1 MSADDPHPIDATVR
15 SHLDDEAGKV
25 DAARVLAGVKQ
36 RQAAGLNRV
45 RVIRRVVRWASL
57 GVAAIAACLL
67 VALFLTGNTAVP
79 PKEASA
85 AELLQEAKIVHESTA
100 TDRCYQVSAD
110 WDLKPGMPRIPPT
123 RNATVWTR
131 GDQFVVLSAVED
143 GPPWAWGQQA
153 DGRVWLAPNKMHAIV
168 FDKDE
173 LNDPLA
179 RFCEM
184 MSLRLATTLGEM
196 LEKYDLFRKDSGQP
210 GEPIRIEATL
220 RPGLLPGARIRRV
233 ELELDPDTRIVRSAV
248 LHRFLNGVPEGKIS
262 FTLVETATKPTDF
275 YTLDGHTLPKRVIH
289 DGKPFVGP
297 PPPVPPPPP
306 LPLNPRAK
314 FREELLK
321 KWQNRPMGGR

>member
-1 MSADDPHPIDATVR
+1 MPDDPHPIDATVR
-15 SHLDDEAGKV
+15 THLDDEAGKV
-25 DAARVLAGVKQ
+25 DAARVLAGVKR
-36 RQAAGLNRV
+36 RQAAGRNRV
-45 RVIRRVVRWASL
+45 RTVRRVVRWATL
-57 GVAAIAACLL
+57 GVAATAACLL

-79 PKEASA
+79 PKQASA
-85 AELLQEAKIVHESTA
+85 AELLQEAKAVHESTA

-110 WDLKPGMPRIPPT
+110 WDLKPGMPRIPAT

-179 RFCEM
+179 RFCEL
-184 MSLRLATTLGEM
+184 MSLRLATTLGEV
-196 LEKYDLFRKDSGQP
+196 LEKYDLFRKDGGQP
-210 GEPIRIEATL
+210 GEPVRIEATL

-233 ELELDPDTRIVRSAV
+233 ELELDTDTKTVRSAV
-248 LHRFLNGVPEGKIS
+248 LHRFLNGQSEGKIS

-275 YTLDGHTLPKRVIH
+275 YTLDGHTSPKRVVH

-297 PPPVPPPPP
+297 PPPP
-306 LPLNPRAK
+306 LPPSPRAK
-314 FREELLK
+314 FRDELLK
-321 KWQNRPMGGR
+321 KWQQRAR

>member
-1 MSADDPHPIDATVR
+1 MTPDDPIDATVR

-36 RQAAGLNRV
+36 RQAAAQNRV
-45 RVIRRVVRWASL
+45 RVFRRVVRWASL
-57 GVAAIAACLL
+57 GVAATAACLL

-79 PKEASA
+79 PKQASA
-85 AELLQEAKIVHESTA
+85 AELLQEAKTVHESTA

-110 WDLKPGMPRIPPT
+110 WDLKPGMPRIPTT
-123 RNATVWTR
+123 RSATVWTR

-210 GEPIRIEATL
+210 GEPIRIEAKL
-220 RPGLLPGARIRRV
+220 RPGLFPGARIRQV
-233 ELELDPDTRIVRSAV
+233 ELELDPDTKTVRTAV
-248 LHRFLNGVPEGKIS
+248 LHRYLNGVYEGKIS

-275 YTLDGHTLPKRVIH
+275 YTLDGHTSPRRVIH
-289 DGKPFVGP
+289 ERKPFVGP
-297 PPPVPPPPP
+297 PPPLPPP
-306 LPLNPRAK
+306 NPRAN
-314 FREELLK
+314 FRDELLK
-321 KWQNRPMGGR
+321 KWQNRPPMGGR